1 MTLSESNQYYQH
13 PEPVEM
19 ELVFS
24 ETGQTDITI
33 TNEQICSEQMSLEES
48 LCSDEQLM
56 FGACESSCFKVRI
69 VNSGSFE
76 GKTLTVTQKISQSYV
91 NLIDSDNNE
100 ILDHDGENIVVA
112 NRSGTDT
119 DVPFGIFKVF
129 SDKPSNDRMWRDLV
143 CYDAMYDI
151 LNADVTEWFSG
162 LTFPMTIKDL
172 RDSFFEEL
180 GIDQVSTTLIN
191 DSYVTQGGFVS
202 DNLAGKTIIE
212 AICEL
217 NACFGHIT
225 RDGKFE
231 YICLPTSDTVTLG
244 FYKDGTG
251 TYEDYTTDVITGVV
265 ARSEAS
271 DVGTSVGTSVNPL
284 IIENN
289 PLVYG
294 DEGEQTL
301 TTALT
306 NILNALSTFSYR
318 PYTIQTYGNPCLP
331 IGTNI
336 VINTKKYDAEQGYQ
350 PFTINSIVKSRVLT
364 GIQGMMDSLS
374 ATGKKDRGSEVNS
387 LQSQVNRTMGKIHRL
402 TIDVERFESE
412 VEDAFEQTN
421 SKIEQTASEIEM
433 AVNGLDVISSYLA
446 ETKSGSESSSK
457 IGYFANSIGDV
468 SDEVYEN
475 LISTVFKPSSG
486 ISPTYT
492 TLSNYYPDYEDYI
505 GMYVAQNLVLLNT
518 QGGLRFDTPVE
529 NSGWDTSG
537 NSVSGTA
544 VSYKEIT
551 IDLSDDDKFV
561 DFIPEENINA
571 TFRTT
576 FTEVW
581 NNTITGYCFIRLK
594 LPALNSSL
602 SVRDAYIF
610 PVYYKGQILS
620 HESEFQPIQG
630 NEYYL
635 KIIPY
640 SEISDAKNPFGFKY
654 VMAFLDEDSTTEW
667 YTSQFQMLK
676 DRIVLSVNSS
686 NKVVAVELG
695 VDPSTSTSLF
705 QVTADNINLSGANID
720 LNADAGI
727 TITSPNFSVTRTG
740 VVTCHDLAIDGGSI
754 DLGSGLFTVSN
765 AGSMHA
771 ESGDIGG
778 FVISS
783 NSLDKLV
790 GTQPLGPSSNIY
802 SHFVMYAD
810 DCVMILEGNK
820 GNGRGQHRVKI
831 DYDEISLSTMGSS
844 GWVTDFKV
852 NQDSIATLDI
862 GKLASSSTG
871 WGDTGFYSINNA
883 IGCLT
888 KCGTVVR
895 QNLPAQTSYMLFT
908 DSQVAQILG
917 KLSSDATNTTV
928 YVCNGDRSA
937 QSKNIVATYH
947 WNNGSSSG
955 WWVDFD
961 GTTAA
966 GNYRFNY
973 IICYHG

>member
-294 DEGEQTL
+294 DEGETTL

-468 SDEVYEN
+468 SDEIYEN
-475 LISTVFKPSSG
+475 LISTVQKQPTGITPSMVD
-486 ISPTYT
+486 
-492 TLSNYYPDYEDYI
+492 LSNYYPDYEDYM
-505 GMYVAQNLVLLNT
+505 GKYVAQDFIELSTL
-518 QGGLRFDTPVE
+518 GGLRYDTPVE

-537 NSVSGTA
+537 NGIIGRA
-544 VSYKEIT
+544 VTYREIT

-561 DFIPEENINA
+561 DFIPEENSNA

-576 FTEVW
+576 FNEVW
-581 NNTITGYCFIRLK
+581 NTSSTNGVYFIRLK

-610 PVYYKGQILS
+610 PVYYKGVLMDTT
-620 HESEFQPIQG
+620 SEFQPIQG
-630 NEYYL
+630 HEYYI

-640 SEISDAKNPFGFKY
+640 SEISSERNPFRFKY

-705 QVTADNINLSGANID
+705 QVGADNITLSANEVID
-720 LNADAGI
+720 MMSGGSINM
-727 TITSPNFSVTRTG
+727 TSKNISISSTNFSVTSAG
-740 VVTCHDLAIDGGSI
+740 AVTCSNLTVTGGSI
-754 DLGSGLFTVSN
+754 EITSANGVFRVTNAGVLTCTNANVLGSITFYDTLKARNTQTDTSFDFVQNTGISEEYYTKIN
-765 AGSMHA
+765 APNGNEA
-771 ESGDIGG
+771 LRLIGATQSGE
-778 FVISS
+778 
-783 NSLDKLV
+783 
-790 GTQPLGPSSNIY
+790 TY
-802 SHFVMYAD
+802 
-810 DCVMILEGNK
+810 
-820 GNGRGQHRVKI
+820 RVKC
-831 DYDEISLSTMGSS
+831 S
-844 GWVTDFKV
+844 GQWYLGTPEVANITKTS
-852 NQDSIATLDI
+852 NW
-862 GKLASSSTG
+862 GNTG
-871 WGDTGFYSINNA
+871 TANLNTA
-883 IGCLT
+883 LT
-888 KCGTVVR
+888 
-895 QNLPAQTSYMLFT
+895 NLG
-908 DSQVAQILG
+908 SQVAFVTE
-917 KLSSDATNTTV
+917 SVNYSADATDNAVSYTKNISADIPTGYTPRVAVSTKTGNNNVNFYSCYLSGSGNTTLNV
-928 YVCNGDRSA
+928 SLRYRGSGSVSQTCEA
-937 QSKNIVATYH
+937 IV
-947 WNNGSSSG
+947 
-955 WWVDFD
+955 
-961 GTTAA
+961 
-966 GNYRFNY
+966 
-973 IICYHG
+973 ICTKS

>member
-1 MTLSESNQYYQH
+1 VTLSESNQYYQH
-13 PEPVEM
+13 PEPVQM

-100 ILDHDGENIVVA
+100 IVDHEGENIVVA

-119 DVPFGIFKVF
+119 EIPYGIFKVF

-180 GIDQVSTTLIN
+180 GITQVTTTLIN
-191 DSYVTQGGFVS
+191 DSYITQGGFVS

-217 NACFGHIT
+217 NACFGHIN
-225 RDGKFE
+225 REGEFE
-231 YICLPTSDTVTLG
+231 YISLPTSDTVTLG

-294 DEGEQTL
+294 DEGETTL

-306 NILNALSTFSYR
+306 NILNAISTFSYR
-318 PYTIQTYGNPCLP
+318 PYTISTYGNPCLP

-387 LQSQVNRTMGKIHRL
+387 LQSQVNRTMGKIHKL

-421 SKIEQTASEIEM
+421 TRITQTSDEIELAVSGLDEVFAYPCKTSALSDSEYYGRVVAYESESKLAEVISTLHSDTGLSPANYFPDASEY
-433 AVNGLDVISSYLA
+433 VNKYVLWHNKTGA
-446 ETKSGSESSSK
+446 
-457 IGYFANSIGDV
+457 
-468 SDEVYEN
+468 
-475 LISTVFKPSSG
+475 SG
-486 ISPTYT
+486 IST
-492 TLSNYYPDYEDYI
+492 TMFKGTESNGWSGGTPHVCSSNE
-505 GMYVAQNLVLLNT
+505 MSKAQIVEINLT
-518 QGGLRFDTPVE
+518 
-529 NSGWDTSG
+529 
-537 NSVSGTA
+537 
-544 VSYKEIT
+544 
-551 IDLSDDDKFV
+551 DDDSFSDFV
-561 DFIPEENINA
+561 PEENEGA
-571 TFRTT
+571 AFKVTFNHVWDTT
-576 FTEVW
+576 KNGT
-581 NNTITGYCFIRLK
+581 YFIRLK
-594 LPALNSSL
+594 LPKL
-602 SVRDAYIF
+602 SDINASRTGYIF
-610 PVYYKGQILS
+610 PVW
-620 HESEFQPIQG
+620 HEGDGYLTKDSAFQPQQG
-630 NEYYL
+630 TAYIL
-635 KIIPY
+635 R
-640 SEISDAKNPFGFKY
+640 ISKKRFETGGFKY
-654 VMAFLDEDSTTEW
+654 SLEISEKT
-667 YTSQFQMLK
+667 K
-676 DRIVLSVNSS
+676 DRYTNSFEMLNNRTVLSVNGAG
-686 NKVVAVELG
+686 KVVEVELG
-695 VDPSTSTSLF
+695 VDPSTETSLF

-852 NQDSIATLDI
+852 TQDSIATLDI

-917 KLSSDATNTTV
+917 KSSSDASNTTV
-928 YVCNGDRSA
+928 FVSNGDRSA

-961 GTTAA
+961 GTTSA

>member
-271 DVGTSVGTSVNPL
+271 DVGTSVGTSVNSL

-294 DEGEQTL
+294 DEGETTL

-350 PFTINSIVKSRVLT
+350 PFVINSIVKSRVLT

-402 TIDVERFESE
+402 TIDVEQFESE
-412 VEDAFEQTN
+412 IEDALEQTN
-421 SKIEQTASEIEM
+421 TKIEQTSDEIEM

-446 ETKSGSESSSK
+446 ETKSGSEVLSK
-457 IGYFANSIGDV
+457 IGYFGNSIGSV

-486 ISPTYT
+486 ISPTFI
-492 TLSNYYPDYEDYI
+492 TLSNYYPDYEDYM
-505 GMYVAQNLVLLNT
+505 GMYVAQNLVILTT

-529 NSGWDTSG
+529 DSGWGTSG
-537 NSVSGTA
+537 NSVTGTA
-544 VSYKEIT
+544 VPYKEIT

-561 DFIPEENINA
+561 DFIPEDNINA

-610 PVYYKGQILS
+610 PVYYKGQILN

-630 NEYYL
+630 HEYYI

-705 QVTADNINLSGANID
+705 QVGADNITLSANDVID
-720 LNADAGI
+720 MMA
-727 TITSPNFSVTRTG
+727 
-740 VVTCHDLAIDGGSI
+740 GGSI
-754 DLGSGLFTVSN
+754 NMTAKNISITSTKWSVTSAGAVTCSDLTVTGGEIKLGGTSASPVFHVTN
-765 AGSMHA
+765 AGA
-771 ESGDIGG
+771 
-778 FVISS
+778 V
-783 NSLDKLV
+783 
-790 GTQPLGPSSNIY
+790 TCSNITASGGY
-802 SHFVMYAD
+802 IGSFQ
-810 DCVMILEGNK
+810 IS
-820 GNGRGQHRVKI
+820 NGDLLG
-831 DYDEISLSTMGSS
+831 T
-844 GWVTDFKV
+844 
-852 NQDSIATLDI
+852 
-862 GKLASSSTG
+862 SSTG
-871 WGDTGFYSINNA
+871 GLSLYPTGMIYVTNA
-883 IGCLT
+883 SDSMTITPTDITRSSWAGLNGSLNTSLT
-888 KCGTVVR
+888 MLKSQVTVVDAP
-895 QNLPAQTSYMLFT
+895 NKSVSISANDVAEDVYT
-908 DSQVAQILG
+908 DAITIPSGYSPVCAICTHSGSRWCNVYAYTLEANASIG
-917 KLSSDATNTTV
+917 GWTIRFSIKNFGSNAASPTV
-928 YVCNGDRSA
+928 
-937 QSKNIVATYH
+937 
-947 WNNGSSSG
+947 
-955 WWVDFD
+955 
-961 GTTAA
+961 
-966 GNYRFNY
+966 RFKV
-973 IICYHG
+973 ICTKS

>member
-24 ETGQTDITI
+24 ETGQADITI

-100 ILDHDGENIVVA
+100 ILDHDGENIVVV

-271 DVGTSVGTSVNPL
+271 DVGTGVGTSVNPL

-294 DEGEQTL
+294 DEGKQTL

-350 PFTINSIVKSRVLT
+350 PFVINSIVKSRVLT

-421 SKIEQTASEIEM
+421 TKIEQTASEIEM
-433 AVNGLDVISSYLA
+433 TVNGLDVISSYLA
-446 ETKSGSESSSK
+446 ETKSGSELVSK
-457 IGYFANSIGDV
+457 IGYFENNIGGV
-468 SDEVYEN
+468 SDEIYEN
-475 LISTVFKPSSG
+475 LISTVFKPSAG
-486 ISPTYT
+486 ITPTYT
-492 TLSNYYPDYEDYI
+492 TLSNYYPDYEDYM
-505 GMYVAQNLVLLNT
+505 GMYVAQNFVFLNA
-518 QGGLRFDTPVE
+518 QGALRFDTPVE
-529 NSGWDTSG
+529 DSGWSASG
-537 NSVSGTA
+537 NGISEMA
-544 VSYKEIT
+544 VPYKEIT

-561 DFIPEENINA
+561 DFIPEDNINA

-610 PVYYKGQILS
+610 PVYYKGQILN

-630 NEYYL
+630 REYYI

-640 SEISDAKNPFGFKY
+640 SEISDARNPFGFKY

-686 NKVVAVELG
+686 NKIVAVELG
-695 VDPSTSTSLF
+695 IDPSTMTSLF
-705 QVTADNINLSGANID
+705 QVGADNITLSANDVIDMMAGGTINMTSKTISISSTKFSVSSAGAVTCSDLTVTGGEIKLGGTSANPAFHVTNAGAVTCSNITATGGKIGGFDILGDNLVASGSSGGVSLLPDYGIYLINSSEKTLTIPYGSLDID
-720 LNADAGI
+720 RSQNWAGI
-727 TITSPNFSVTRTG
+727 DSSLNTTLTTLKTQVQVVDAPNK
-740 VVTCHDLAIDGGSI
+740 
-754 DLGSGLFTVSN
+754 TVSN
-765 AGSMHA
+765 IPVNGVAEDVSTDAITVPNGYTPVCAVLTHTGSRHCTVYA
-771 ESGDIGG
+771 YTLEN
-778 FVISS
+778 S
-783 NSLDKLV
+783 N
-790 GTQPLGPSSNIY
+790 
-802 SHFVMYAD
+802 
-810 DCVMILEGNK
+810 
-820 GNGRGQHRVKI
+820 
-831 DYDEISLSTMGSS
+831 
-844 GWVTDFKV
+844 GWKV
-852 NQDSIATLDI
+852 RFSIRNFNT
-862 GKLASSSTG
+862 SSTA
-871 WGDTGFYSINNA
+871 SPI
-883 IGCLT
+883 
-888 KCGTVVR
+888 VR
-895 QNLPAQTSYMLFT
+895 F
-908 DSQVAQILG
+908 
-917 KLSSDATNTTV
+917 K
-928 YVCNGDRSA
+928 
-937 QSKNIVATYH
+937 
-947 WNNGSSSG
+947 
-955 WWVDFD
+955 
-961 GTTAA
+961 
-966 GNYRFNY
+966 
-973 IICYHG
+973 IICAKP